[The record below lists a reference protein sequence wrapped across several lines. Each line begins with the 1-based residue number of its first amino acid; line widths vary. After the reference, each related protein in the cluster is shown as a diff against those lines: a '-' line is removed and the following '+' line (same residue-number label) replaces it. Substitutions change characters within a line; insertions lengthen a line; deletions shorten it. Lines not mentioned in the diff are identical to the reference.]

1 MAAARRLMAFAL
13 ALALSIVI
21 VCGVTGPLFGWSHP
35 MSTGDQPTMIVVL
48 MPSIEW
54 PNLPQCT
61 L

>member
-1 MAAARRLMAFAL
+1 MAFAL